1 MPVTWNIITQTSTS
15 WISVT
20 GGVDDWQ
27 NPLLTEL
34 LTESGSFLLAEDEDF
49 LCIEAVASAPPSPW
63 VPL

>member
-1 MPVTWNIITQTSTS
+1 VTTWITITTQSGGS

-20 GGVDDWQ
+20 QAVDDWQ